1 MAVAVELQPEAFV
14 TVTVY
19 VVVVLGLTC
28 VVDVVSPVLHR
39 YDPPPVAA
47 NVAGWPEQ
55 LVDPVVVTCG
65 NEFTVTCIV
74 SVLKQVPVPNEYV
87 NTNVPTVDGVNMP
100 ADVTFAPLHV
110 PPEGVKP
117 VNVSDG
123 AFWQTEKPVPALATW
138 GFTTE
143 TKMVSRLLHPVAA
156 IVYV

>member
-1 MAVAVELQPEAFV
+1 MAWLHKVTVLPASTTGSGLTLAVAVAVEVQPEAFV

-65 NEFTVTCIV
+65 NEFTVTKI
-74 SVLKQVPVPNEYV
+74 
-87 NTNVPTVDGVNMP
+87 
-100 ADVTFAPLHV
+100 
-110 PPEGVKP
+110 
-117 VNVSDG
+117 
-123 AFWQTEKPVPALATW
+123 
-138 GFTTE
+138 
-143 TKMVSRLLHPVAA
+143 
-156 IVYV
+156 